1 MTEILLIWLGNHF
14 TYSFY
19 LQTVSFHAQERERE
33 RARERKSLATKIERS
48 SKASITEIILQ
59 DRRNR
64 PPRSPRSREAPR
76 QLRSRDQR
84 GASRD
89 CSPSSNLENVC
100 VSVFVCVSVVWQL
113 RKCEK
118 MWPDLMI
125 FFLGFVCVSVL
136 RNERYYIFV
145 WQPRKCKQQVENVFS
160 MVFSRTQP
168 NTRKYFPKH
177 FFEMQPNTW
186 KHFPFQKIAFL
197 ENRIFSG
204 NTFTRTKRSLKLKT
218 MVIVF
223 SYTQIISH
231 DHNRMC
237 DSLDITT
244 HMWGNISLFLNN
256 FGYTNMLE
264 NCLMCKKFSRSSSW
278 FFVVGEEEWAQPN
291 KWEGLGPKLDMS
303 SLS

>member
-1 MTEILLIWLGNHF
+1 MCFLWYFQEHN
-14 TYSFY
+14 
-19 LQTVSFHAQERERE
+19 QTLENIFRNIFWN
-33 RARERKSLATKIERS
+33 ATKHM
-48 SKASITEIILQ
+48 KT
-59 DRRNR
+59 
-64 PPRSPRSREAPR
+64 
-76 QLRSRDQR
+76 
-84 GASRD
+84 
-89 CSPSSNLENVC
+89 
-100 VSVFVCVSVVWQL
+100 
-113 RKCEK
+113 
-118 MWPDLMI
+118 
-125 FFLGFVCVSVL
+125 
-136 RNERYYIFV
+136 
-145 WQPRKCKQQVENVFS
+145 FS
-160 MVFSRTQP
+160 
-168 NTRKYFPKH
+168 FP
-177 FFEMQPNTW
+177 
-186 KHFPFQKIAFL
+186 